1 MRASI
6 DLSIYCF
13 KIQTM
18 SSANRSKNIIRVM
31 KSVEKCKKEEE
42 DLTQSYKRSI
52 AHLKVVCWKIL
63 VMNLSLKIS
72 FQETRKDVIQVKIM
86 QPRLNR
92 YDS

>member
-1 MRASI
+1 MHASV

-18 SSANRSKNIIRVM
+18 SSANQSKNIIQVM
-31 KSVEKCKKEEE
+31 KSVEKCKKKIE

-52 AHLKVVCWKIL
+52 AHLKVVCWKI
-63 VMNLSLKIS
+63 S
-72 FQETRKDVIQVKIM
+72 FQETRKDAIQVKIM
-86 QPRLNR
+86 QQRLNR